1 MISTFRVKANPLSW
15 VVCRSEYGRLGL
27 GPGTGDAKVPAPV
40 PALADKTCVEVA
52 CGTAVSFAVT
62 DSGSSPRDSAIV
74 LPVKFA
80 GLWIRIQFSFWIRIS
95 IRKIKEGKL
104 S

>member
-1 MISTFRVKANPLSW
+1 M
-15 VVCRSEYGRLGL
+15 
-27 GPGTGDAKVPAPV
+27 PAPV

-62 DSGSSPRDSAIV
+62 DSGSSPWGSAIF

-80 GLWIRIQFSFWIRIS
+80 GLWIQIRIQYTSVA
-95 IRKIKEGKL
+95 EPEPKL
-104 S
+104 FETWSQSRSRNYIFNKNLL

>member
-74 LPVKFA
+74 LPVKF
-80 GLWIRIQFSFWIRIS
+80 LPVIRYACYLQTV
-95 IRKIKEGKL
+95 KKL
-104 S
+104 TPAS